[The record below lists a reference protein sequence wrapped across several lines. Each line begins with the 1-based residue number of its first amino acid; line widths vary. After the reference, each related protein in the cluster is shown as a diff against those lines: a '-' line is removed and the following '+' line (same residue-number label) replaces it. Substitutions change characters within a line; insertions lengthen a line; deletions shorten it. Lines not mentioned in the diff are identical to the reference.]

1 LSKTADLKKLITTQL
16 GTVTGGTYYRKAID
30 NASFPYKV
38 FSFRSV
44 DLSDIA
50 RDDVLL
56 TVDIYDQDT
65 NQKAI
70 ESMADSIEALFNAK
84 NLPQTNILPT
94 IYRNSRLYIDS
105 DDYNIQHIELTFYI
119 QSYEK

>member
-1 LSKTADLKKLITTQL
+1 MSKTTDLKKLIVTQL
-16 GTVTGGTYYRKAID
+16 GTITGGTYYRKAVD
-30 NASFPYKV
+30 NAAFPYKV

-50 RDDVLL
+50 RDDIML
-56 TVDIYDQDT
+56 TVDIYDMDT
-65 NQKAI
+65 NQKSI
-70 ESMADSIEALFNAK
+70 EVIADSIEALFNAK

-94 IYRNSRLYIDS
+94 IYRNSRIYVDS

>member
-1 LSKTADLKKLITTQL
+1 MSKTTDLKKLIVTQL
-16 GTVTGGTYYRKAID
+16 GTITGGTYYRKAVD
-30 NASFPYKV
+30 NAAFPYKV

-50 RDDVLL
+50 RDDIML
-56 TVDIYDQDT
+56 TVDIYDMNT
-65 NQKAI
+65 NQKTI
-70 ESMADSIEALFNAK
+70 ESIADSIEALFNAK

-94 IYRNSRLYIDS
+94 IYRNSRIYIDS